1 MQGKSPQ
8 DCMGFRYPRQ
18 APDLII
24 SGVVGRDYM
33 NPGGLLGKTEVM
45 FAQWSGSNKQPKTS
59 ASALDIPSRPSGA
72 KADYEVPF
80 GGCRLTSQVSKAIL
94 LVLSACVT

>member
-1 MQGKSPQ
+1 
-8 DCMGFRYPRQ
+8 
-18 APDLII
+18 
-24 SGVVGRDYM
+24 M

-45 FAQWSGSNKQPKTS
+45 FAQWSGSNKQPKTG

-80 GGCRLTSQVSKAIL
+80 SCCRLTYQVYEANL
-94 LVLSACVT
+94 YLLSACVA